1 MVLPIYDPDITPE
14 EALSQFE
21 FATSRLVLFPRGKR
35 NIRDH
40 VFDAATDTAL
50 ASSRFIGAL
59 EKTYKKNSS
68 LDIADRFLEGI
79 NRSLVV
85 IERMR
90 ILYDNMELIEEEPL
104 ELETLKRERSLVE
117 SYASLMSLRRTYARE
132 MIRDK
137 DK

>member
-59 EKTYKKNSS
+59 EKTYKENGN
-68 LDIADRFLEGI
+68 LNIANRFLEGI

-85 IERMR
+85 IEKIRD
-90 ILYDNMELIEEEPL
+90 LYTLMQEIEEEPK
-104 ELETLKRERSLVE
+104 ELESLTRERSLVE
-117 SYASLMSLRRTYARE
+117 SYAGLMSLRRTYARE